1 MRLWPRPHRSFIE
14 TSILVA
20 DSKQT
25 LFLEFYLL
33 HKTVQHS
40 RLVPY
45 QPRSRNNERS
55 SSVTS
60 GRHLDCTDNG
70 IYIFASKL
78 FILID
83 HTPYP
88 AIVDFRSARWLPYVF
103 KYRHALRAK
112 HFGAP
117 SVDGERARQLANTLL
132 GTKDGGRHHQER
144 ASALTSLRRQ
154 IRCCALLATTKTPA
168 TKFKSTSQQNQRVN
182 D

>member
-88 AIVDFRSARWLPYVF
+88 AIVDFRSARWLPYVS
-103 KYRHALRAK
+103 KNRQVLRATSYK
-112 HFGAP
+112 VDFRRCRFP
-117 SVDGERARQLANTLL
+117 KFSVN
-132 GTKDGGRHHQER
+132 
-144 ASALTSLRRQ
+144 TSLIDGITRGFLSHCRTLKLNRQ
-154 IRCCALLATTKTPA
+154 
-168 TKFKSTSQQNQRVN
+168 SQIN
-182 D
+182 